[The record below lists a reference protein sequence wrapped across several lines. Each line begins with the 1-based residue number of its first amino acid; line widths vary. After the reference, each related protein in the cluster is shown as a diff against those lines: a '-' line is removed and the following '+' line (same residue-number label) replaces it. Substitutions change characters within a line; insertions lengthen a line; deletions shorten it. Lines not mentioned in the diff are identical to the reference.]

1 MKKLITYVLSDAEQL
16 YGTHHKIRAMLKE
29 QGFYMSDKII
39 ALGSEFFINHTT
51 GQEVAIVSI
60 PKDKREDY
68 YKSWVDNDEK
78 IVAGKNIR
86 YLLKEDFDDWAN
98 ARGEWV

>member
-16 YGTHHKIRAMLKE
+16 YGTHQKIRTMLRRM
-29 QGFYMSDKII
+29 GFYMSDKIM
-39 ALGSEFFINHTT
+39 ALGSEFFINHAT
-51 GQEVAIVSI
+51 GQEVAIVCI

-68 YKSWVDNDEK
+68 YKSWVDNSEK

-86 YLLKEDFDDWAN
+86 YLLKEDYDDWAD
-98 ARGEWV
+98 AKGEWS